1 VRKAALLLSLG
12 VVATLASAAVAR
24 ADVQFGVTEDAG
36 KYAPDGGA
44 AFFSM
49 LGDLGMTQNRIVVYW
64 NPAEPAT
71 IQEKAFLDRSL
82 PQAALRGTRI
92 LFSVQ
97 PLHPTD
103 VTSTPGGP
111 QLFASY
117 AALLARTYPQVKDF
131 IVGNEPNQPRFW
143 QPQFVGGRPAS
154 AASYEQTL
162 ALTYDAL
169 KAVDPAIRVI
179 GLGLSPRGNDNPD
192 ATSNVS
198 TSPVRFIRYLG
209 AAYCASGRMLPIMD
223 ALAFHPY
230 PNPSSADDPLT
241 KGYQWPNAGVP
252 NLDRIEQAVWD
263 AFEGTGQP
271 TFAEGGAR
279 RLFEVAAPPLSFV
292 LDETGWQA
300 AIPSTSRAAYTG
312 FENSKTVSETTQ
324 ARIYGSLIRLVE
336 CDPAVSSLNFFHL
349 IDESGSPAS
358 RAGSSAR
365 TARFGPR
372 TRP

>member
-1 VRKAALLLSLG
+1 
-12 VVATLASAAVAR
+12 
-24 ADVQFGVTEDAG
+24 
-36 KYAPDGGA
+36 
-44 AFFSM
+44 
-49 LGDLGMTQNRIVVYW
+49 
-64 NPAEPAT
+64 
-71 IQEKAFLDRSL
+71 
-82 PQAALRGTRI
+82 
-92 LFSVQ
+92 
-97 PLHPTD
+97 
-103 VTSTPGGP
+103 
-111 QLFASY
+111 
-117 AALLARTYPQVKDF
+117 
-131 IVGNEPNQPRFW
+131 
-143 QPQFVGGRPAS
+143 
-154 AASYEQTL
+154 
-162 ALTYDAL
+162 
-169 KAVDPAIRVI
+169 VI
-179 GLGLSPRGNDNPD
+179 GLGLSPRGNDNPN
-192 ATSNVS
+192 ATSNIS

-209 AAYCASGRMLPIMD
+209 AAYRASGRTLPIMD